1 MDYPTTINGFNLYSG
16 GDRLIGVSDEV
27 KIPDFSSMTA
37 SITGAGIAGT
47 IDVPIVGFFDSM
59 EFSIPFRTL
68 ADDTFEVMQP
78 DGQKKITLR
87 GSIQTTNLSSGDID
101 YVGMRVVV
109 RGYMKS
115 FSPGSLKV
123 SDAMSSEI
131 TLSVTYMLIEVDGD
145 TKVEL
150 DKFNSKFVVNGK
162 DMMAKSRAYM

>member
-87 GSIQTTNLSSGDID
+87 GSIQTTNLGSGDID

-115 FSPGSLKV
+115 FSP
-123 SDAMSSEI
+123 
-131 TLSVTYMLIEVDGD
+131 
-145 TKVEL
+145 EL
-150 DKFNSKFVVNGK
+150 
-162 DMMAKSRAYM
+162 